1 MAISLSKGQKIN
13 LTKEKEGLNNIC
25 VGLGWDEAKK
35 FLGIFGADVDCDA
48 SAILLR
54 NGKFVDKKDLVYFGN
69 LKHKS
74 GSVVHCGDN
83 LTGSGAGDDEQILV
97 ELKSVPSDVDRIV
110 FVVNIYDCIA
120 RRQHF
125 GMVKNAYIRIEDQ
138 GSRSELCRFNL
149 TDEYNG
155 CTAMIMGEVSKEGNE
170 WQFHAIGQGT
180 DDAKIGQLV
189 NRFS

>member
-1 MAISLSKGQKIN
+1 MKGYVLDYIN
-13 LTKEKEGLNNIC
+13 ENEFKKLERALKKYNMLAFKKLNF
-25 VGLGWDEAKK
+25 EYYPA
-35 FLGIFGADVDCDA
+35 
-48 SAILLR
+48 LR

>member
-13 LTKEKEGLNNIC
+13 LTKEKEGLNKIL

-97 ELKSVPSDVDRIV
+97 ELKSVPSDVD
-110 FVVNIYDCIA
+110 
-120 RRQHF
+120 
-125 GMVKNAYIRIEDQ
+125 
-138 GSRSELCRFNL
+138 
-149 TDEYNG
+149 
-155 CTAMIMGEVSKEGNE
+155 
-170 WQFHAIGQGT
+170 
-180 DDAKIGQLV
+180 
-189 NRFS
+189 